1 MILSRRSFLKVAGL
15 SAVAVA
21 SASMFTGC
29 GSNFLTTP
37 VKYYPAKDVTDLDDI
52 IKQLNDSSLANSVL
66 GTYSNYDSQKCLNAV
81 KNQLNGT
88 KLLSSI
94 KGLNEVEVVDAHL
107 SSETKDGKTIYFI
120 AAYLKKA
127 EKKTE
132 NK

>member
-21 SASMFTGC
+21 GASMFTGC

-37 VKYYPAKDVTDLDDI
+37 VKYYPAEGVTGLDNI

-66 GTYSNYDSQKCLNAV
+66 GTYSDYDSQKCLDAV
-81 KNQLNGT
+81 KRQLNGT
-88 KLLSSI
+88 KVLSSI
-94 KGLNEVEVVDAHL
+94 EGLKDVEVASAHL

-120 AAYLKKA
+120 AAYLRKA
-127 EKKTE
+127 E
-132 NK
+132 

>member
-29 GSNFLTTP
+29 GNNFLTTP
-37 VKYYPAKDVTDLDDI
+37 VKYYPAEGVTGLDDI
-52 IKQLNDSSLANSVL
+52 IKKLNDSSFANSVL
-66 GTYSNYDSQKCLNAV
+66 GTYSSYEPQKCLDAV

-88 KLLSSI
+88 KVLASI
-94 KGLNEVEVVDAHL
+94 NGLKDVEVDSAHL

>member
-21 SASMFTGC
+21 GASMFTGC
-29 GSNFLTTP
+29 GNNFLTTP
-37 VKYYPAKDVTDLDDI
+37 VKYYAAKDVTGLDDI
-52 IKQLNDSSLANSVL
+52 IKQLNDSSFANSVL
-66 GTYSNYDSQKCLNAV
+66 GTYSSYEPQKCLDAV
-81 KNQLNGT
+81 KRQLNGT
-88 KLLSSI
+88 KVLSSI
-94 KGLNEVEVVDAHL
+94 KGLNEVEVDDAYL
-107 SSETKDGKTIYFI
+107 SSETKDGKTTYFI

>member
-37 VKYYPAKDVTDLDDI
+37 VKYYPAKDVTGLDDI
-52 IKQLNDSSLANSVL
+52 IKKLNDSSLANSVL
-66 GTYSNYDSQKCLNAV
+66 GTYSDYDSQKCLDAV

-94 KGLNEVEVVDAHL
+94 EGLKDVEVDSAHL
-107 SSETKDGKTIYFI
+107 DCETKDGKTIYFI
-120 AAYLKKA
+120 AAFLKKA
-127 EKKTE
+127 EKKTVI
-132 NK
+132 K

>member
-29 GSNFLTTP
+29 GSNFFTTP
-37 VKYYPAKDVTDLDDI
+37 VKYYPAKGVTGLDDI
-52 IKQLNDSSLANSVL
+52 IKQLNDSSFANSVL
-66 GTYSNYDSQKCLNAV
+66 GTYSSYEPQKCLDAV
-81 KNQLNGT
+81 KRQLNGT
-88 KLLSSI
+88 KVLSSI
-94 KGLNEVEVVDAHL
+94 KGLKDVEVDDAYL

-132 NK
+132 SK